1 MTLKLNYIFA
11 LGNFI
16 QYYYTDLTYIYN
28 FQQHKSGQIKT
39 NEYLKNSPGTFK
51 AFINEFRVARN
62 IEKSKTK
69 DLLEY
74 TTQWIA
80 KTKTIQ
86 VDDFADFLKTKG
98 ITHNKTMTSLAS
110 KILFLNDPWKILP
123 IDNLVK
129 NAVGL
134 KINKYNL
141 YELKF
146 KDFESRNLNEI
157 NKSLASVQQHV
168 DIIESNFK
176 GEINNIETI
185 RKNRYLD
192 KILWTIGQKK

>member
-1 MTLKLNYIFA
+1 M
-11 LGNFI
+11 
-16 QYYYTDLTYIYN
+16 
-28 FQQHKSGQIKT
+28 
-39 NEYLKNSPGTFK
+39 NSPGTFK

-74 TTQWIA
+74 TTRWIA

-86 VDDFADFLKTKG
+86 VDDFAYFLKTKG

-168 DIIESNFK
+168 DIIETSFK
-176 GEINNIETI
+176 GKINDIDTI
-185 RKNRYLD
+185 RKNRFLD
-192 KILWTIGQKK
+192 KILWTIGRNN